1 MVYTLNNGELVTI
14 TINRKPANVRAYI
27 MHTKEGTV
35 GYDTKRGH
43 DITTDFGLSLST
55 YTNDKTGIVY
65 ILDKESGIAI
75 SEAYTQKDAVL
86 RVIKMLNNNGVAH
99 FISLVKIGRERIFR
113 QFLKYDPDFKEYPV
127 KYLGTGGAKEE

>member
-1 MVYTLNNGELVTI
+1 MVYTLNNGESVTI
-14 TINRKPANVRAYI
+14 TINHKPANVRAYI

-35 GYDTKRGH
+35 GYDTKHGH

-55 YTNDKTGIVY
+55 YTNEKTGIVY

-86 RVIKMLNNNGVAH
+86 RVIKMLNNNGVTH
-99 FISLVKIGRERIFR
+99 FIDLVKLGRKNTFEHFC
-113 QFLKYDPDFKEYPV
+113 KYDPELKENPA
-127 KYLGTGGAKEE
+127 KYLGLKKED